1 MNSVHLIGRITKK
14 PELLTNTKGN
24 NYCRITVAINR
35 PKKEDGTQEA
45 DFISCVAWK
54 KTAELICQYFN
65 KGSLIGLDGSIQ
77 TGSYDKEDGTKVYTT
92 DVLVYRVYFSEKKGD
107 SRPEPQEPNEFKE
120 SKEENDP
127 FADFGEAVELDD
139 TFLD

>member
-1 MNSVHLIGRITKK
+1 MNSVHLIGRITKT
-14 PELLTNTKGN
+14 PELLTNSNGN
-24 NYCRITVAINR
+24 NYCRITVAVNR
-35 PKKEDGTQEA
+35 QKKEDGTQEA

-65 KGSLIGLDGSIQ
+65 KGNLIGLDGSIQ

-92 DVLVYRVYFSEKKGD
+92 DVLVYKVHFLEKKGD
-107 SRPEPQEPNEFKE
+107 SRPEPQEPSELKE
-120 SKEENDP
+120 SKKENDP
-127 FADFGEAVELDD
+127 FAEFGESVELDD